1 MFLYNIYIFKIC
13 NLCIKAVSDLEEVTA
28 ILLYSAMEEDQPEIT
43 NARIERIMKNKYVLG
58 MVVTNPEN
66 NPLRTNLDSATT
78 MLHVRTL
85 RPILV
90 LAACVVR
97 DLDPNNELT
106 AIRIR
111 TRTQE
116 YLLTNT
122 DGYIVICAQTLT
134 FT

>member
-1 MFLYNIYIFKIC
+1 MYNIYIFKIC
-13 NLCIKAVSDLEEVTA
+13 NLCIKAVSDFEEITA
-28 ILLYSAMEEDQPEIT
+28 ILLYSTMEEEDLPEIT
-43 NARIERIMKNKYVLG
+43 NARIERIMTNKFVLG
-58 MVVTNPEN
+58 MIVANPEN

-78 MLHVRTL
+78 MLHARAM

-97 DLDPNNELT
+97 DLDPKDELT